1 MRCQPSHP
9 GSHTLVRLALPTSNL
24 YSGRVSEEHT
34 KNEAGDFLVIGY
46 GNTLRSDDGVGARVA
61 AAVDALALPGVVAL
75 VRHQL
80 TPELAEPVSEARAV
94 VFVDAAVDAAT
105 EVQVRQLEPADGAQL
120 MAHAADPRTLLALAR
135 QLFGRCPPAW
145 WLTIPVENLEFG
157 EELSPLARRGYET
170 ALAKIRM
177 LVAPVPCTTNPN
189 PRQF

>member
-1 MRCQPSHP
+1 MSNDSHQ
-9 GSHTLVRLALPTSNL
+9 T
-24 YSGRVSEEHT
+24 
-34 KNEAGDFLVIGY
+34 AGADFLVIGY
-46 GNTLRSDDGVGARVA
+46 GNTLRSDDGVGAKVA
-61 AAVDALALPGVVAL
+61 AAVAERALPGVVAL

-105 EVQVRQLEPADGAQL
+105 EVQVRQLEPAAGAQL
-120 MAHAADPRTLLALAR
+120 MAHAADPRSLLAFAQ

-170 ALAKIRM
+170 ALEKIQT
-177 LVAPVPCTTNPN
+177 LAGSH
-189 PRQF
+189 

>member
-1 MRCQPSHP
+1 MRCQPGHP

-24 YSGRVSEEHT
+24 YSGRVSKDET
-34 KNEAGDFLVIGY
+34 KGEAGDFLVIGY

-80 TPELAEPVSEARAV
+80 TPELAETISEARAV

-105 EVQVRQLEPADGAQL
+105 EVQVRQLEPAEGAQL
-120 MAHAADPRTLLALAR
+120 MAHAADPRTLLAFAK